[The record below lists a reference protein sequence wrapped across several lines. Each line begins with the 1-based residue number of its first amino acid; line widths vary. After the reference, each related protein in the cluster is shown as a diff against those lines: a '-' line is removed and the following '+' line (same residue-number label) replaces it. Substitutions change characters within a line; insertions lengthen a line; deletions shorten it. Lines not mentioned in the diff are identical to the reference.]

1 MSVLPTLNLLETS
14 PLAALDP
21 FRARLYLALL
31 VADGPQPQLLSAL
44 GGPHGTEESASF
56 PSGHSRLSPAAF
68 TVNQPRLHWRPAQA
82 PPPGPN
88 ARTPQGGL
96 SAAAPDSLSHVAGRD
111 TPLAPPPTSVCA
123 VARPSGLGN
132 SAAGCGQPFG
142 SCSRDRQ
149 WRRRSGRRRSQGF
162 IMAAAV
168 RAVGC
173 LPTLCGL
180 QAGESRDA
188 GRGALSGVG
197 NLGFPADCRC
207 TGRKERQNLAPGP
220 VMLGSRPFQSRCVTL
235 RASAPSLDRRAL

>member
-44 GGPHGTEESASF
+44 GGPHGTEESAGF

-68 TVNQPRLHWRPAQA
+68 TVNQPRLHGRPAQA

-111 TPLAPPPTSVCA
+111 TPLAPPPPQSARWHGPLASGIQPQVVASLSGVA
-123 VARPSGLGN
+123 VATGSGEGGPGEGARRASL
-132 SAAGCGQPFG
+132 
-142 SCSRDRQ
+142 
-149 WRRRSGRRRSQGF
+149 WRRR
-162 IMAAAV
+162 
-168 RAVGC
+168 C
-173 LPTLCGL
+173 EP
-180 QAGESRDA
+180 
-188 GRGALSGVG
+188 
-197 NLGFPADCRC
+197 
-207 TGRKERQNLAPGP
+207 
-220 VMLGSRPFQSRCVTL
+220 
-235 RASAPSLDRRAL
+235 